1 MLLARVAES
10 MYWTGRYV
18 ERAEAGARLVKVH
31 TEQYV
36 DLPRSAGLGWAPLLA
51 VTGTV
56 EEYARHHPAPTEEG
70 VVAFLVTD
78 PRNPGSIVSS
88 LTRARENVRTT
99 RAVLPREAWEVL
111 YRLVFD
117 AAETAATAVDRSGR
131 RAWTAAV
138 MAGCQRFVGTVA
150 TTMSHDEAY
159 HLMHLGAQIE
169 RADLTARVLDVRA
182 APLLH
187 DVRDRARPYRD
198 VAWSA
203 VLRSLSAQ
211 QMYRRSAGG
220 PRDGTDIVRFLIE
233 DSVFPR
239 SLRHCV
245 AQIRRDLGE
254 LPGNDAAMEVCAG
267 LLDGVGGAAVV
278 EMAAPAVA
286 AHVRG
291 LQGRLA
297 DLHDAVCGLYETGPE
312 SWATATMDLTQEATQ
327 EAAPDPAPEPVD
339 GQAGS
344 AATPV
349 APGRSPIRD
358 ALATA

>member
-18 ERAEAGARLVKVH
+18 ERAEATARLVKVH
-31 TEQYV
+31 TEQYI

-56 EEYARHHPAPTEEG
+56 EEFARHHPEPTEEG
-70 VVAFLVTD
+70 VVSFLVTD

-117 AAETAATAVDRSGR
+117 AAETAGTAVDRAGR
-131 RAWTAAV
+131 RTWTAGV
-138 MAGCQRFVGTVA
+138 VAGCQRFSGTVA

-159 HLMHLGAQIE
+159 HLMHVGAQIE

-187 DVRDRARPYRD
+187 DTRGAARPYRD

-203 VLRSLSAQ
+203 VLRSLSAH
-211 QMYRRSAGG
+211 QMYRRSGPG
-220 PRDGTDIVRFLIE
+220 PRDGTDIVRFLLE
-233 DSVFPR
+233 DAVFPR
-239 SLRHCV
+239 SLGHCL
-245 AQIRRDLGE
+245 AQIRRGLGE
-254 LPGNDAAMEVCAG
+254 LPRSDSAQKACAG
-267 LLDGVGGAAVV
+267 LAAGVDDADVAAMDPR
-278 EMAAPAVA
+278 EVA
-286 AHVRG
+286 AHVRD
-291 LQGRLA
+291 LQDRLA
-297 DLHDAVCGLYETGPE
+297 GLHEAVCAVYESAADT
-312 SWATATMDLTQEATQ
+312 WATATIDHT
-327 EAAPDPAPEPVD
+327 PEPGPQPVD
-339 GQAGS
+339 AEPAGPTG
-344 AATPV
+344 APV
-349 APGRSPIRD
+349 PALRASVPD
-358 ALATA
+358 ALASA

>member
-18 ERAEAGARLVKVH
+18 ERAEATARLVKVH
-31 TEQYV
+31 TEQFV

-56 EEYARHHPAPTEEG
+56 EEYARHHPEPTEEG

-111 YRLVFD
+111 YRLVLD
-117 AAETAATAVDRSGR
+117 AAETAGTAVDRAGR
-131 RAWTAAV
+131 RTWTAEV
-138 MAGCQRFVGTVA
+138 VAGCQRFVGTVA

-159 HLMHLGAQIE
+159 HLLHLGAQIE

-182 APLLH
+182 APLLY
-187 DVRDRARPYRD
+187 DARGAARPYRD

-211 QMYRRSAGG
+211 QMYRRSRPG
-220 PRDGTDIVRFLIE
+220 PRDGTDIVRFLIQ
-233 DSVFPR
+233 DPIFPR
-239 SLRHCV
+239 SLGHCLV
-245 AQIRRDLGE
+245 QIGRGLVE
-254 LPGNDAAMEVCAG
+254 LPRREPAMQVCAD
-267 LLDGVGGAAVV
+267 LMKSV
-278 EMAAPAVA
+278 EDAPVAEMEPPAVA
-286 AHVRG
+286 AHVRDLQCG
-291 LQGRLA
+291 LL
-297 DLHDAVCGLYETGPE
+297 DLHDALCRVYESAFDARP
-312 SWATATMDLTQEATQ
+312 
-327 EAAPDPAPEPVD
+327 AAEPVEEGLPGPD
-339 GQAGS
+339 RP
-344 AATPV
+344 AAL
-349 APGRSPIRD
+349 PGRSPVRD